1 MAPIPDPQESP
12 TGFELASVR
21 SRAIARLIDMI
32 IIGVPAVYIFF
43 TLLALNVFEAESGL
57 GLLTFP
63 AVWAIY
69 EVGLIAVRGQT
80 VGKKSVGIKVVTTNS
95 ESPGWK
101 SAAIRWAVT
110 VGELI
115 SLFGFVLYLLPSR
128 DKKRQGLHDKLAKT
142 LVVYAVSPARL
153 ERATRGK

>member
-1 MAPIPDPQESP
+1 MEPIPDPQDSP

-21 SRAIARLIDMI
+21 SRAVARLIDLI
-32 IIGVPAVYIFF
+32 IIGVPAVYLFF
-43 TLLALNVFEAESGL
+43 TLLALNVFEAESGM

-63 AVWAIY
+63 AVWAVY
-69 EVGLIAVRGQT
+69 EVALIAVRGQT
-80 VGKKSVGIKVVTTNS
+80 VGKKSVGIKVVTTRN
-95 ESPGWK
+95 EPPGWK

-110 VGELI
+110 AGELI
-115 SLFGFVLYLLPSR
+115 SLFGFVLYLIPSR

-142 LVVYAVSPARL
+142 FVVYAVPPARL

>member
-21 SRAIARLIDMI
+21 SRAIARLIDLI

-63 AVWAIY
+63 AVWAVY
-69 EVGLIAVRGQT
+69 EVALIAVRGQT
-80 VGKKSVGIKVVTTNS
+80 VGKKVVTTNN

-142 LVVYAVSPARL
+142 LVVYAVHLPV
-153 ERATRGK
+153 